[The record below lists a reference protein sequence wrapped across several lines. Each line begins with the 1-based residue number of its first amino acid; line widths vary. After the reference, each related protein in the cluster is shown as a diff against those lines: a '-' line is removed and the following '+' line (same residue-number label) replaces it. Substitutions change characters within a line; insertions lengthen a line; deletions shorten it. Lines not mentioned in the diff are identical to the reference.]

1 MNNLQLVAK
10 YIGQVVN
17 DTIVDFGSCDNHCLV
32 SSKQVWHLTE
42 DDVNN
47 VANVIRAGSYPT
59 EKVIAKF
66 NQKFLT
72 FTK

>member
-1 MNNLQLVAK
+1 MSNLEVVAK
-10 YIGQVVN
+10 FIGESVN
-17 DTIVDFGSCDNHCLV
+17 DTIVDFGCAQNHCLV
-32 SSKQVWHLTE
+32 SSNQVWNLTH

-47 VANVIRAGSYPT
+47 VANVIRDGSYPKD
-59 EKVIAKF
+59 KVLAKF